1 MSQFVHEHNRLNITK
16 EEPRKKVH
24 MLNTS
29 SGRIILHIIGLLQR
43 KKNFIHDKLEKFRFI
58 H

>member
-16 EEPRKKVH
+16 EEPRNKVH

-43 KKNFIHDKLEKFRFI
+43 KKKLYS
-58 H
+58 